1 MTLLTMVRRFL
12 VSLAREERGD
22 IESWLPRLM
31 AIVVAVAVLVV
42 ILIFAKNNI
51 AGWLTQIW
59 DSIIGNL

>member
-1 MTLLTMVRRFL
+1 MTLLTTVRRL
-12 VSLAREERGD
+12 VSLACEERGD

-51 AGWLTQIW
+51 SGWLTQIW